1 MKRLTKRQMRIF
13 AVGQL
18 GWSMLSGIISAWF
31 VTFYLPTQSDIEGGA
46 QQYIVPGLV
55 IGGFLTILGLITAL
69 SRVFDAVTDP
79 LIASM
84 SDRSK
89 NKRGRRIPFMQKA
102 AIPLSAVTVL
112 LFCAPVEAISSTNII
127 WISVF
132 IVLFYLFMTM
142 YCTTYNA
149 LISEFGKTQD
159 DRMYISTAIS
169 LTFFAGTMLA
179 YTPFVFAG
187 MLRESYGFAW
197 SYRICFIVLAVI
209 ACICMMI
216 PTFALK
222 EKEFVD
228 TKPSET
234 NMFKSLGAT
243 FRNGS
248 FRTFVGSDIMYWVGL
263 TLFQTGLPFFVKVSM
278 NIDESFTMYFLG
290 GMTVLSACFYPI
302 VSGLVK
308 KFGKKKLV
316 ISGFL
321 GLALAYVVATLI
333 GILGTAENPGL
344 LEMGTIPGVYFGI
357 AICVIAAFPMALLGI
372 IPQSIVADVAE
383 ADGIETGE
391 NREGMFFAAR
401 TFAMKFGQSLAML
414 IFTSLAII
422 GTTQNTN
429 SNDITASVLG
439 MTIVGVVA
447 VVFCVLGALILGFYN
462 EKKVMATI
470 DEKNKVA
477 ETSPAEEVSSNEET
491 PVEETTTEEAP
502 AEETPV
508 EEAAATEETAT
519 EEAPVSE
526 DAPVEETADTAVP
539 SETVA
544 SNDTDEKPTAA
555 EIEQE
560 INEINETPVEEAPA
574 AEEAPAEEIKSAAA
588 EIEEEEDTGIIT
600 KFPDDTEEE

>member
-1 MKRLTKRQMRIF
+1 MKRLSKKQMRIF

-18 GWSMLSGIISAWF
+18 GWSTLSGIISAWF
-31 VTFYLPTQSDIEGGA
+31 VTFYLPTQADISENGA
-46 QQYIVPGLV
+46 IQYITPGLV
-55 IGGFLTILGLITAL
+55 IGGFLTVLGLITAL

-79 LIASM
+79 WIASL

-89 NKRGRRIPFMQKA
+89 NKRGRRIPFMQYA
-102 AIPLSAVTVL
+102 AVPLSVVTVL
-112 LFCAPVEAISSTNII
+112 LFCAPVNMISSWNVV

-142 YCTTYNA
+142 YCTPYNA

-187 MLRESYGFAW
+187 FLRGSVGFAW
-197 SYRICFIVLAVI
+197 SYRLCFIALAVI
-209 ACICMMI
+209 ACICMLV
-216 PTFALK
+216 PTFCLK

-228 TKPSET
+228 TKPSNA
-234 NMFKSLGAT
+234 NMLKSLGAT
-243 FRNGS
+243 FKNSS

-278 NIDESFTMYFLG
+278 NISESFTMVFLG
-290 GMTVLSACFYPI
+290 GMTILSAAFYPF
-302 VSGLVK
+302 VSKMVR

-316 ISGFL
+316 ITGFL
-321 GLALAYVVATLI
+321 GLALAYVIAGLI

-344 LEMGTIPGVYFGI
+344 LNIGTIPGIVFGVL
-357 AICVIAAFPMALLGI
+357 ICVIAAFPMALLGI

-414 IFTSLAII
+414 VFTSLAII

-429 SNDITASVLG
+429 SNDITASTLG
-439 MTIVGVVA
+439 MTIVGFVA
-447 VVFCVLGALILGFYN
+447 VVFCVMGAVILGFYN
-462 EKKVMATI
+462 EKKIMNTI
-470 DEKNKVA
+470 DKKNK
-477 ETSPAEEVSSNEET
+477 
-491 PVEETTTEEAP
+491 
-502 AEETPV
+502 
-508 EEAAATEETAT
+508 
-519 EEAPVSE
+519 
-526 DAPVEETADTAVP
+526 
-539 SETVA
+539 
-544 SNDTDEKPTAA
+544 
-555 EIEQE
+555 
-560 INEINETPVEEAPA
+560 
-574 AEEAPAEEIKSAAA
+574 
-588 EIEEEEDTGIIT
+588 
-600 KFPDDTEEE
+600 

>member
-31 VTFYLPTQSDIEGGA
+31 VSFYLPRHSDIEGGA

-142 YCTTYNA
+142 YCTPYNA

-187 MLRESYGFAW
+187 MLREAYGFAW

-278 NIDESFTMYFLG
+278 KIDESFTMYFLG

-316 ISGFL
+316 ITGFL
-321 GLALAYVVATLI
+321 GLALAYVIATLI

-344 LEMGTIPGVYFGI
+344 LGIGSVPGVYFGI

-383 ADGIETGE
+383 ADGIVTGE

-447 VVFCVLGALILGFYN
+447 VVFCVLGAIILGFYN

-470 DEKNKVA
+470 DTKN
-477 ETSPAEEVSSNEET
+477 SPMEEASSN
-491 PVEETTTEEAP
+491 EEAP
-502 AEETPV
+502 AET
-508 EEAAATEETAT
+508 
-519 EEAPVSE
+519 
-526 DAPVEETADTAVP
+526 
-539 SETVA
+539 
-544 SNDTDEKPTAA
+544 
-555 EIEQE
+555 
-560 INEINETPVEEAPA
+560 
-574 AEEAPAEEIKSAAA
+574 AEEAPAETAEEAPAETA
-588 EIEEEEDTGIIT
+588 EEAPVETAEEAPVETAEEAPTEEQPTVEEIEQEVMAITEEPVEEPREDEEDSGRIL
-600 KFPDDTEEE
+600 KFPDDEEGELKK

>member
-18 GWSMLSGIISAWF
+18 GWSTLSGIISAWF
-31 VTFYLPTQSDIEGGA
+31 VTFYLPTQSDINTGA
-46 QQYIVPGLV
+46 IQYIAPGLV

-89 NKRGRRIPFMQKA
+89 NKRGRRIPFMQYA
-102 AIPLSAVTVL
+102 AIPLSVVTVL
-112 LFCAPVEAISSTNII
+112 LFCAPVEEISTWNVV

-142 YCTTYNA
+142 YCTPYNA

-187 MLRESYGFAW
+187 MLRNSVGFAW
-197 SYRICFIVLAVI
+197 SYRICFIVLAIVS
-209 ACICMMI
+209 CICMLI
-216 PTFALK
+216 PTFCLK
-222 EKEFVD
+222 EKDFVD
-228 TKPSET
+228 TKPSNA

-243 FRNGS
+243 FKNGN
-248 FRTFVGSDIMYWVGL
+248 FRTFVFSDIMYWVGL

-278 NIDESFTMYFLG
+278 KLDESFTMIFLG
-290 GMTVLSACFYPI
+290 GMTILSAAFYPI
-302 VSGLVK
+302 VPKLVR

-316 ISGFL
+316 VAGFL
-321 GLALAYVVATLI
+321 GLALAYVIAGLIGVIGTTLI
-333 GILGTAENPGL
+333 PGIVYGIL
-344 LEMGTIPGVYFGI
+344 
-357 AICVIAAFPMALLGI
+357 ICVIAAFPMALLGI

-383 ADGIETGE
+383 ADGYETGE

-414 IFTSLAII
+414 VFTSLAII

-439 MTIVGVVA
+439 MTIVGFAA
-447 VVFCVLGALILGFYN
+447 VVFCTAGALILSFYN
-462 EKKVMATI
+462 EKKVMSAI
-470 DEKNKVA
+470 EKKQG
-477 ETSPAEEVSSNEET
+477 
-491 PVEETTTEEAP
+491 
-502 AEETPV
+502 
-508 EEAAATEETAT
+508 
-519 EEAPVSE
+519 
-526 DAPVEETADTAVP
+526 
-539 SETVA
+539 
-544 SNDTDEKPTAA
+544 K
-555 EIEQE
+555 
-560 INEINETPVEEAPA
+560 
-574 AEEAPAEEIKSAAA
+574 K
-588 EIEEEEDTGIIT
+588 
-600 KFPDDTEEE
+600 